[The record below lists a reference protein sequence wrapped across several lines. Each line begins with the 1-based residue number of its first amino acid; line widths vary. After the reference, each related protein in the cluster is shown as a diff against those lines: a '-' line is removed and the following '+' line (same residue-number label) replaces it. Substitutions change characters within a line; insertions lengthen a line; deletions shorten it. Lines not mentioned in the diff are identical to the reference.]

1 MKRVRWLCSVAVFLS
16 FFVVA
21 AASAV
26 DFSGDVTSISKDGTF
41 KGKVFASQHKVRMED
56 PQSIIIT
63 RLDKNLAWILAPKN
77 KTYTEQPIDLCNAMA
92 VSEKIDGEM
101 ERTLIGPE
109 NIGSSITSKY
119 KIVYGK
125 KRETM
130 FQWIDDSSKR
140 LIKAAA
146 EDNSWSVEYS
156 NIKIGPQADTLF
168 EIPQDYSKQP
178 DKNAPVSKVVAAEKA
193 LPVNKATPVE
203 KAPPASKNP
212 FAGKIFPENKVTPV
226 EKIPQ
231 DTQVNNE
238 DFKY

>member
-1 MKRVRWLCSVAVFLS
+1 MKRVRWLRSIAVFLS
-16 FFVVA
+16 FFAVS

-26 DFSGDVTSISKDGTF
+26 DFSGDVASISKDGTF
-41 KGKVFASQHKVRMED
+41 KGKVFAAQNKVRMED
-56 PQSIIIT
+56 PQSVIIT
-63 RLDKNLAWILAPKN
+63 RLDKNLAWVLKPKD
-77 KTYTEQPIDLCNAMA
+77 KTYTEEPADFRNAMA
-92 VSEKIDGEM
+92 ASEKVNGEM

-109 NIGSSITSKY
+109 KIGSSITSKY

-130 FQWIDDSSKR
+130 LQWIDDSSKR

-156 NIKIGPQADTLF
+156 NTKIGPQADALF
-168 EIPQDYSKQP
+168 EIPQDYSRRP
-178 DKNAPVSKVVAAEKA
+178 DKNAPASKVAAAEKA

-203 KAPPASKNP
+203 EAPPVSKNP
-212 FAGKIFPENKVTPV
+212 FTGKISTTDKVTPA
-226 EKIPQ
+226 EKVPQ